1 MTSLLFGII
10 LSALFSVTSLLVI
23 LFRVSPLSAPG
34 QAIPAFFGSVFLT
47 VSSIGAL
54 LFFVLWRMLPVHTWD
69 AGRILSISLRQGIFL
84 GLGTIV
90 LILFH
95 LLGLLNWWI
104 ALLIY
109 AVFVL
114 IEMAMNH

>member
-10 LSALFSVTSLLVI
+10 LSAMLSLTSFLVV

-34 QAIPAFFGSVFLT
+34 QAIPAFFGSIFLA
-47 VSSIGAL
+47 VSSMGAL
-54 LFFVLWRMLPVHTWD
+54 LFYVLWRALPIHSWD

-84 GLGTIV
+84 GMGTVV

-104 ALLIY
+104 AILIY
-109 AVFVL
+109 AVFVF